1 MRLGICNAGDLFK
14 GTAPGHHLSI
24 LETFAYISSPFGLS
38 DSSYISI
45 LEKFA
50 YIFQV
55 CHFCNLW
62 ELSPIQCQPIKW
74 QE

>member
-1 MRLGICNAGDLFK
+1 MQGIYLRELHLD
-14 GTAPGHHLSI
+14 HLSI
-24 LETFAYISSPFGLS
+24 LETFAYIFSPFGLS

-55 CHFCNLW
+55 CHFCNL
-62 ELSPIQCQPIKW
+62 
-74 QE
+74 